1 MKLEISSKRI
11 STTVLISM
19 TDVIFLLLLFLLIAS
34 NFSSQTGISVR
45 LPGSSSGQRQAHQ
58 VLHIVYN
65 SDSDVVFKNV
75 RYNINTLGL
84 ALKREFAGKEQ
95 AVRLSANKDTPLQE
109 VVTLMDVVR
118 NAGFEKIF
126 ISTEAAKDKRK

>member
-11 STTVLISM
+11 STTVL
-19 TDVIFLLLLFLLIAS
+19 
-34 NFSSQTGISVR
+34 
-45 LPGSSSGQRQAHQ
+45 
-58 VLHIVYN
+58 YN